1 MKNIISILRL
11 VLLFVNYIICTV
23 VCRNVG
29 MLKETSV
36 VVLIGGSMLLLCG
49 SVILLYRC
57 ININVMYNGIYATLM
72 LILICNKNVR
82 LSELSTFALLITVVL
97 IAIFCWYLHIYE
109 CKIQKVISKGGDVNE
124 IEDVYKKQ
132 ILNLMLVLG
141 IAHAVLMMIYYVVDE
156 VSAKVITYLFSSTL
170 CVVIYLS
177 FFPIP
182 KP

>member
-1 MKNIISILRL
+1 MLLKNIISILRL

-49 SVILLYRC
+49 SVILLYIC

-109 CKIQKVISKGGDVNE
+109 CKIQKVISKG
-124 IEDVYKKQ
+124 
-132 ILNLMLVLG
+132 
-141 IAHAVLMMIYYVVDE
+141 
-156 VSAKVITYLFSSTL
+156 
-170 CVVIYLS
+170 
-177 FFPIP
+177 
-182 KP
+182 